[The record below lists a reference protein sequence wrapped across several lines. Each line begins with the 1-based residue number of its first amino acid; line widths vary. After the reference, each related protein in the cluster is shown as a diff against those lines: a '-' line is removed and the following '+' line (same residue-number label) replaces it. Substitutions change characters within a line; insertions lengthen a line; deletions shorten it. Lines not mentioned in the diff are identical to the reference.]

1 MFRLFLS
8 TSMIA
13 LSAPAFADTITGQA
27 RVDSVT
33 IYPGLATVTRQV
45 TLDLPQGQHEIV
57 IPGLPQNLGSD
68 GLRIAAPG
76 QVRVGAVNLAFD
88 RLPVTPDQSSPAVQA
103 ARAEVER
110 LEEVLRTRDVAIAEI
125 RLRVQAAEDQIAFL
139 QSLSKASAG
148 ETLTTATITDIQ
160 DLAQMVGA
168 ETLTLRTTAF
178 AAEQEAQAAIRAR
191 QDDIDALDD
200 ARRALEALLAPE
212 EQGSVLTF
220 TVEASEAGEVT
231 LDINTTENLAN
242 WSPVYDM
249 RLTTGDDARVDID
262 RAVVVS
268 QATGQDWTDVQLILS
283 TARPGEQIAPGGA
296 WAQLRRIISQA
307 DLDREN
313 ANAMGAADMLTLQR
327 GAPVFSSPMLE
338 SSPVTAKADF
348 SGAAVTYVYPTRVTI
363 RNGVED
369 LRLPLD
375 ELTFAADIWAEAT
388 PMSDANAYRMAEFI
402 NSSDEILLPGPV
414 MVQADGTMVGF
425 SYLPLLAAGAE
436 MDMGFGPLDGLRLT
450 RITPNRSE
458 GDVGIFSSAT
468 QLVEQTILTVE
479 NLTGQDW
486 DVLLRDAIPYSEQD
500 DLEVSLTA
508 SPAVT
513 RRDPEGQR
521 GIVEWDLS
529 VPAGDKQEVTMEYTL
544 RWPSGFV
551 LR

>member
-1 MFRLFLS
+1 MFRLFLT
-8 TSMIA
+8 TSVIA
-13 LSAPAFADTITGQA
+13 LSAPAYADTITGQA

-45 TLDLPQGQHEIV
+45 TLDLPEGQHEV
-57 IPGLPQNLGSD
+57 LVPGLPQALGSD

-88 RLPVTPDQSSPAVQA
+88 RLPVTPDQASTAVQA

-110 LEEVLRTRDVAIAEI
+110 LEDVLRERDVAIAEI

-139 QSLSKASAG
+139 QSLSQASAG
-148 ETLTTATITDIQ
+148 DNLSTAAISDIQ
-160 DLAQMVGA
+160 ALAQMVGTEILA
-168 ETLTLRTTAF
+168 LRSTAF
-178 AAEQEAQAAIRAR
+178 VAEQEAQDAIRAR
-191 QDDIDALDD
+191 QDDVDALDD
-200 ARRALEALLAPE
+200 ARRALDAVLAPE

-220 TVEASEAGEVT
+220 TVEAAAAGEVT
-231 LDINTTENLAN
+231 FDISTTENLAN
-242 WSPVYDM
+242 WAPVYDM
-249 RLTTGDDARVDID
+249 HLTTGDAPRVDID

-268 QATGQDWTDVQLILS
+268 QNTGQDWQDVQLILS

-313 ANAMGAADMLTLQR
+313 AAAMGAADMMTLQR
-327 GAPVFSSPMLE
+327 NGPMLSAPMME
-338 SSPVTAKADF
+338 ASPVTAKADF

-375 ELTFAADIWAEAT
+375 ELTFDADVWAEAT
-388 PMSDANAYRMAEFI
+388 PMSDANAYRMAEFT
-402 NSSDEILLPGPV
+402 NTSDEILLPGPV

-458 GDVGIFSSAT
+458 GDVGVFSSAN
-468 QLVEQTILTVE
+468 QLVEQTVLSVE
-479 NLTGQDW
+479 NLTGQAW
-486 DVLLRDAIPYSEQD
+486 RVLLRDAVPYSEQD
-500 DLEVSLTA
+500 DLDVSVTA
-508 SPAVT
+508 SPEVT

-529 VPAGDKQEVTMEYTL
+529 VPAGAKQEVTLDYTL